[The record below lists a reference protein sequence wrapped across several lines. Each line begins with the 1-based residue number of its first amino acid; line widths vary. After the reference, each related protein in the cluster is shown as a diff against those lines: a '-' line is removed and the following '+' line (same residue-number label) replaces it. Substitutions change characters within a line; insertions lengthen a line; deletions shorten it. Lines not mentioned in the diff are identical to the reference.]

1 MQGLLDMTFP
11 CESVV
16 WKALPAIKS
25 ALAQALVKEGMT
37 QVQVS
42 KILGTTEATIS
53 HYMKG
58 ERGSSAVLGQHVQDA
73 IDDLAKRINKG
84 SLSEQQI
91 TKSVCGICQIV
102 RDSCA
107 VCGAETTEDC
117 SHCAHT

>member
-1 MQGLLDMTFP
+1 MAFP
-11 CESVV
+11 CETVV

-25 ALAQALVKEGMT
+25 ALARALVKEGMT

-58 ERGSSAVLGQHVQDA
+58 ERGSSVVLGQHIQEAVDSVAKKISTGA
-73 IDDLAKRINKG
+73 IKD
-84 SLSEQQI
+84 EQISQE
-91 TKSVCGICQIV
+91 VCNICQKV

-107 VCGAETTEDC
+107 VCGAETTQDC
-117 SHCAHT
+117 SHCSHT